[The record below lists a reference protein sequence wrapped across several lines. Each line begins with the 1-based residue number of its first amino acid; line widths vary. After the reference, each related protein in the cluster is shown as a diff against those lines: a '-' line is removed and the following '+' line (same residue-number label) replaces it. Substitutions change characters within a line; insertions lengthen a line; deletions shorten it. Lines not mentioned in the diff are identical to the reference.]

1 MAQIEKRGNKW
12 RCRVF
17 YHDEMGTRKSISKSG
32 FKTKTEAKRVATE
45 LENSLNKGMQVQK
58 DYKLKDW
65 LEYYLKTW
73 RNDKLSQSTIEI
85 EKFSKMR
92 VLKFYGNVSI
102 KSITSSKHQEFIN
115 DLINRK
121 YSKSTIKKS
130 HSLLNRA
137 LQQAV
142 YDRIIQFNPCENVEL
157 KHRDLKIPEK
167 AKYIPKDKIKPFL
180 EMVKKRDINQY
191 YMFRFMIETGIRVD
205 EANALVWSDYDKKNK
220 AISITKSY
228 DQKNDR
234 WNPTKNKEDRIIYIT
249 EDLAKELTKLKY
261 LQNANRIVNE
271 DLYNESYDFIFCN
284 SFGDPIPRS
293 TTHNTMK
300 HVTEKLLGIENGLS
314 IHKLRHTH
322 ATLLLESDVP
332 MKVIQERLGH
342 KTMSVTEQVYS
353 HVTEKMNHKAKE
365 DFEKFIQEKEIF

>member
-1 MAQIEKRGNKW
+1 MAQLEKRGSKW
-12 RCRVF
+12 RYRI
-17 YHDEMGTRKSISKSG
+17 YYYDEKGIRKSISKSG
-32 FKTKTEAKRVATE
+32 FKTKSEAKRAAIE
-45 LENSLNKGMQVQK
+45 LENSLNKGMNVQK
-58 DYKLKDW
+58 DYLLDEW
-65 LEYYLKTW
+65 IDYYLKTW
-73 RNDKLSQSTIEI
+73 CNDKLSQSTIDI
-85 EKFSKMR
+85 EKFAKKR
-92 VLKFYGNVSI
+92 VMKFYGNVSI

-115 DLINRK
+115 NLIEQG

-130 HSLLNRA
+130 HSLINRA

-142 YDRIIQFNPCENVEL
+142 YDRILNFNPCDNFEL
-157 KHRDLKIPEK
+157 KHRDLRTPQK

-180 EMVKKRDINQY
+180 DAVKKRDIYQY
-191 YMFRFMIETGIRVD
+191 YMFRFMIETGIRVG
-205 EANALVWSDYDKKNK
+205 EANALLWSDYDKKNK
-220 AISITKSY
+220 TISITKSY

-234 WNPTKNKEDRIIYIT
+234 WNPTKNKQDRLIYLT
-249 EDLAKELTKLKY
+249 DDMAKELTKLKY
-261 LQNANRIVNE
+261 LQNANRIVNDE
-271 DLYNESYDFIFCN
+271 IYNDKCDFIFSN

-300 HVTEKLLGIENGLS
+300 HITEKLLGIENGLS

-322 ATLLLESDVP
+322 ATLLLESNVP

-353 HVTEKMNHKAKE
+353 HVTETMNNKAKE

>member
-1 MAQIEKRGNKW
+1 MAQIEKRGSKW

-17 YHDEMGTRKSISKSG
+17 YHNEKGDRKSISKSG
-32 FKTKTEAKRVATE
+32 FRTKSEAKRAAVE
-45 LENSLNKGMQVQK
+45 LENSLNTGMQVQK
-58 DYKLKDW
+58 DYLLDDW
-65 LEYYLKTW
+65 MEYYLKTW

-92 VLKFYGNVSI
+92 VIKFYGNIPI
-102 KSITSSKHQEFIN
+102 KSITSSLHQEFIN
-115 DLINRK
+115 DLIEK
-121 YSKSTIKKS
+121 GYSKSTIKKS
-130 HSLLNRA
+130 HSFLNRA

-142 YDRIIQFNPCENVEL
+142 YDRILHFNPCDNVEL
-157 KHRDLKIPEK
+157 KHRDLKQPEK
-167 AKYIPKDKIKPFL
+167 AQYIPKDKIKPFL
-180 EMVKKRDINQY
+180 AAVKKRDVYQY
-191 YMFRFMIETGIRVD
+191 YMFRFMVETGIRVG
-205 EANALVWSDYDKKNK
+205 EANALFWSDYDKKNRT
-220 AISITKSY
+220 ISITKSY

-249 EDLAKELTKLKY
+249 DDLAKELTKLKY

-271 DLYNESYDFIFCN
+271 DIYNDSHDFIFCN

-300 HVTEKLLGIENGLS
+300 HVTENILGLEKGLS

-353 HVTEKMNHKAKE
+353 HVTENMNHKAKE